1 MARITREEVF
11 EICRAEMPLV
21 LDQELEIVDIGDG
34 TCRVRQPYRAA
45 FVRPGGTI
53 SGPTMMGLADCAMW
67 IAVMSVVGRAEM
79 AVTTNLNIN
88 FLKRPKPVALIA
100 ECRILKAGKR
110 LAYGEVS
117 LFSEGEEDKGPVAH
131 ITSTYSLPPRK
142 P

>member
-1 MARITREEVF
+1 MARITAEDIF

-21 LDQELEIVDIGDG
+21 LDLGLEIQEIGDG
-34 TCRVRQPYRAA
+34 SCRVRQPYRDA

-100 ECRILKAGKR
+100 ESRVLKAGKR
-110 LAYGEVS
+110 LAYGEIS
-117 LFSEGEEDKGPVAH
+117 LFSEGEEEDGPVAH
-131 ITSTYSLPPRK
+131 VTCTYSLPPR
-142 P
+142 

>member
-1 MARITREEVF
+1 MARITAEEIF

-21 LDQELEIVDIGDG
+21 LDLGLEIEEIGEG
-34 TCRVRQPYRAA
+34 SCRVRQPYRAA

-100 ECRILKAGKR
+100 DCRVLKAGKR
-110 LAYGEVS
+110 LAYGEIS
-117 LFSEGEEDKGPVAH
+117 LFSEGEEEEGPVAH
-131 ITSTYSLPPRK
+131 VTCTYSLPPR
-142 P
+142 

>member
-1 MARITREEVF
+1 MARITAEEIF

-21 LDQELEIVDIGDG
+21 LDLGLEIQEIGDG
-34 TCRVRQPYRAA
+34 SCRVRQPYREA

-88 FLKRPKPVALIA
+88 FLKRPKPGALIA
-100 ECRILKAGKR
+100 DCRVLKAGKR
-110 LAYGEVS
+110 LAYGEIS
-117 LFSEGEEDKGPVAH
+117 LFSEGKEEEGPVAH
-131 ITSTYSLPPRK
+131 VTCTYSLPPR
-142 P
+142 